1 MFEAVA
7 IRKCGYPFRLRHKE
21 FMYRCRGCS
30 NREAAPTALS
40 ASAADHLPSSLRYR
54 YRCLVPKDQRKSYQW
69 TEAAAIA
76 TCKKMMQSL
85 PTSAAFV
92 AAGVAGTADFKDVKV
107 GKTMVFYR

>member
-21 FMYRCRGCS
+21 FMYCRRGCS

-40 ASAADHLPSSLRYR
+40 ASTADHSPSHLRYR

-76 TCKKMMQSL
+76 TCKRMMGIL
-85 PTSAAFV
+85 PNSPAFV
-92 AAGVAGTADFKDVKV
+92 AAGVNGTTDFADVKV